1 LCSNVDSLK
10 KCAKSEIIRSKN
22 VQKVEKNAQ
31 KMCIGVD
38 NRFEKRYNKN
48 IIMIDNGGRD
58 VFKA

>member
-1 LCSNVDSLK
+1 
-10 KCAKSEIIRSKN
+10 
-22 VQKVEKNAQ
+22 
-31 KMCIGVD
+31 MCIGVD